1 MTKEFYIQIA
11 CNELLNALTEIYNF
25 RHYHVANEG
34 KRSVQYLIKLKKM
47 GFRAGVPDFI
57 IEYPEGRLLY
67 VELKNE
73 KGKLTDSQKIWKIR
87 SSDLKTPFFVVKGN
101 TKQCLTELTEIIDQ
115 YVPRNRHRKRQENIS
130 APGT

>member
-1 MTKEFYIQIA
+1 
-11 CNELLNALTEIYNF
+11 
-25 RHYHVANEG
+25 
-34 KRSVQYLIKLKKM
+34 M

-73 KGKLTDSQKIWKIR
+73 KGKLTDAQKIWKIR

-130 APGT
+130 ASGI